1 MIVIKNGF
9 LKKMTNRVKLNIKGK
24 NIERFIKRLRAN
36 GIDLL
41 NITYL
46 NYHEVNIV
54 IYKKDYDR
62 LIELK
67 TIYDVTMVD
76 IYGIIKIKEVV
87 GVYKYVVGFILLG
100 IALLIFL
107 SHVIFNIEI
116 IHTDGEIRNLLL
128 QELEN
133 YGLKKYRL
141 KKSYQE
147 IQTIKNSI
155 LEKYKNEIEWLEIEE
170 SGTTYIVRLEERI
183 IKQEEAEDEKQNVIA
198 SKSAVIKKI
207 IAENGEV
214 IRNINEYVNVGD
226 VIISGNIYLNDEIK
240 DTVTAKGVVYGEV
253 WYNVS
258 VEYPYIYS
266 EIKEMNNYKDV
277 FVLKLLSNNIEFTT
291 KPYSEKRIEEK
302 TLLYHPFLPISLVK
316 QRQEEIQT
324 ISLVLTAE
332 EAKEKAII
340 EAHKKMEE
348 KLDDDE
354 RIIDYKVLKLN
365 IKEDKIV
372 LEVFFTVYENITGYS
387 KIIEGDD
394 IVS

>member
-1 MIVIKNGF
+1 MKNGF
-9 LKKMTNRVKLNIKGK
+9 FGKMTSKVKLNIKGK
-24 NIERFIKRLRAN
+24 NIEGFIKRLRSN
-36 GIDLL
+36 QIDLL

-54 IYKKDYDR
+54 IYKKDYDK

-87 GVYKYVVGFILLG
+87 SIYKYVVSFIILG
-100 IALLIFL
+100 VALLIFL
-107 SHVIFNIEI
+107 SHVIFNIEV
-116 IHTDGEIRNLLL
+116 IHTDSEIRNFLL

-183 IKQEEAEDEKQNVIA
+183 IKQEEKEEEKQNVIA

-214 IRNINEYVNVGD
+214 IRNINEYVNAGD
-226 VIISGNIYLNDEIK
+226 VIISGNIYLNDEVK

-277 FVLKLLSNNIEFTT
+277 FVLKFFSHNIEFTT

-302 TLLYHPFLPISLVK
+302 VLLYHPLLPISLVK

-340 EAHKKMEE
+340 EAQKKMEE

-372 LEVFFTVYENITGYS
+372 LDVFFTVYENITGYS
-387 KIIEGDD
+387 KIIEGDE
-394 IVS
+394 IVP

>member
-1 MIVIKNGF
+1 MKNGF
-9 LKKMTNRVKLNIKGK
+9 FGKMTSKVKLNIKGK
-24 NIERFIKRLRAN
+24 NIERFIKRLRSN
-36 GIDLL
+36 QIDLL

-54 IYKKDYDR
+54 IYKKDYDK

-87 GVYKYVVGFILLG
+87 SIYKYVVGFIILG
-100 IALLIFL
+100 VALLIFL
-107 SHVIFNIEI
+107 SHVIFNIEV
-116 IHTDGEIRNLLL
+116 IHTDSEIRNFLL

-183 IKQEEAEDEKQNVIA
+183 IKQEEKEEEKQNVIA

-214 IRNINEYVNVGD
+214 IRNINEYVNAGD
-226 VIISGNIYLNDEIK
+226 VIISGNIYLNDEVK

-277 FVLKLLSNNIEFTT
+277 FVLKFFSHNIEFTT

-302 TLLYHPFLPISLVK
+302 VLLYHPLLPISLVK

-340 EAHKKMEE
+340 EAQKKMEE

-372 LEVFFTVYENITGYS
+372 LDVFFTVYENITGYS
-387 KIIEGDD
+387 KIIEGDE
-394 IVS
+394 IVP

>member
-1 MIVIKNGF
+1 MKNGF
-9 LKKMTNRVKLNIKGK
+9 FGKMTSKVKLNIKGK
-24 NIERFIKRLRAN
+24 NIERFIKRLRSN
-36 GIDLL
+36 QIDLL

-54 IYKKDYDR
+54 IYKKDYDK

-87 GVYKYVVGFILLG
+87 SIYKYVVSFIILG
-100 IALLIFL
+100 VALLIFL
-107 SHVIFNIEI
+107 SHVIFNIEV
-116 IHTDGEIRNLLL
+116 IHTDSEIRNFLL

-183 IKQEEAEDEKQNVIA
+183 IKQEEKEEEKQNVIA

-214 IRNINEYVNVGD
+214 IRNINEYVNAGD
-226 VIISGNIYLNDEIK
+226 VIISGNIYLNDEVK

-277 FVLKLLSNNIEFTT
+277 FVLKFFSHNIEFTT

-302 TLLYHPFLPISLVK
+302 VLLYHPLLPISLVK

-340 EAHKKMEE
+340 EAQKKMEE

-372 LEVFFTVYENITGYS
+372 LDVFFTVYENITGYS
-387 KIIEGDD
+387 KIIEGDE
-394 IVS
+394 IVP